1 MTALEERDQLLAA
14 TDAAPAPGRDD
25 RDAFLDELRSA
36 LDATLAANGTLR
48 LTDVDQRGEGNS
60 WETYLVTATWVS
72 ASGDTSETWAVK
84 REPISGI
91 VGDYDVARE
100 VQLLDAAAG
109 IGLRVPGVICH
120 ALPAPS
126 SRGWFAMQKVAG
138 RIPMPP
144 TISAMVPNP
153 DARLRLGRDIA
164 GEMARLHAA
173 DPRGLHVPALGT
185 VPDGKE
191 VGRAENDRWR
201 AVYDETARIRIPI
214 LDLAFAWL
222 EARADHVST
231 RVALVHND
239 FRVGNLVIGD
249 DAITGVLDWETA
261 HFSDPVA
268 DIAWFAQRTSRGRS
282 PLWCKLI
289 AEDQFLD
296 AYEAVAGWRPSPQA
310 LTWWNVQSLTKTA
323 AGCLQAIDIYARGE
337 RDEVR
342 YSNMA
347 HSLYFSLS
355 WLNHMLINREWG
367 L

>member
-1 MTALEERDQLLAA
+1 MTTAA
-14 TDAAPAPGRDD
+14 TEPTQRGDTREEFLADLADA
-25 RDAFLDELRSA
+25 LDTA
-36 LDATLAANGTLR
+36 LDAHGSLR

-60 WETYLVTATWVS
+60 WETYLVSATW
-72 ASGDTSETWAVK
+72 ATTAGDTSSTWAVK

-100 VQLLDAAAG
+100 VQLLEAAAS
-109 IGLRVPGVICH
+109 IGLRVPGVISH
-120 ALPAPS
+120 ALPTAT
-126 SRGWFAMQKVAG
+126 SRGWFAMEKVIG

-144 TISAMVPNP
+144 TISAMVPDP
-153 DARLRLGRDIA
+153 GAQLRLGQDVA
-164 GEMARLHAA
+164 AEMARLHAA
-173 DPRGLHVPALGT
+173 DPRSLHLPALGA
-185 VPDGKE
+185 VPDAAD
-191 VGRAENDRWR
+191 VGRLENDQWR
-201 AVYDETARIRIPI
+201 AVHDAAVRVPIPI

-222 EARADHVST
+222 DARADHVSG
-231 RVALVHND
+231 RVCLVHND
-239 FRVGNLVIGD
+239 FRIGNLVIGD

-289 AEDQFLD
+289 EEDQFLD
-296 AYEAVAGWRPSPQA
+296 AYEGVAGWRPSAQA
-310 LTWWNVQSLTKTA
+310 LTWWTVQSLTKTA
-323 AGCLQAIDIYARGE
+323 AGCLQAMDIYARGE